1 MNLPIPLT
9 SLILMIKI
17 PMNEYTIKEL
27 KGFSGSKIYLMKND
41 KGLFIRKMEN
51 VDRKFIKL
59 NELSQHF
66 NVPKI
71 YSYNNNILDMEYIH
85 GLDMKSYL
93 AVRDTKRLT
102 EFLIN
107 VLSKFSEDV
116 HMTDYTDVYIDKLK
130 YIKLPSEMLFT
141 KEQLLEKLPKRL
153 PRSKY
158 FGDLT
163 LENIIYGENGQFH
176 LLDGMTSEYDSYIFD
191 IAKLRQDLECKWFLR
206 NTKLLLDV
214 KVENI
219 QDKLLERFELANNN
233 YLLILML
240 LRVYRYTKPFSK
252 EETLLTKEMNRLWK

>member
-1 MNLPIPLT
+1 MT
-9 SLILMIKI
+9 SLISIVNL
-17 PMNEYTIKEL
+17 PMNEHTIKEL
-27 KGFSGSKIYLMKND
+27 KGFSGSKIYLMKNNN
-41 KGLFIRKMEN
+41 GLFIRKMDN
-51 VDRKFIKL
+51 VDRNYIKL

-71 YSYNNNILDMEYIH
+71 YTYDNNVLDMEYIH

-102 EFLIN
+102 DFLIDT
-107 VLSKFSEDV
+107 LYKFSNNV
-116 HMTDYTDVYIDKLK
+116 SMSDYTNVYIDKLK
-130 YIKLPSEMLFT
+130 YIKLPSEMIFT

-163 LENIIYGENGQFH
+163 LENMIYGENGQFYFI
-176 LLDGMTSEYDSYIFD
+176 DGMTSEYDSYIFD

-206 NTKLLLDV
+206 DTKLLLDV

-219 QDKLLERFELANNN
+219 QDKLLEKFELANNN

-252 EETLLTKEMNRLWK
+252 EEALLIKEMNRLWR

>member
-1 MNLPIPLT
+1 MTL
-9 SLILMIKI
+9 LILTTTM
-17 PMNEYTIKEL
+17 PMNEHTIKEL
-27 KGFSGSKIYLMKND
+27 KGFSGSKIYLMRND
-41 KGLFIRKMEN
+41 NGLFIRKMDN
-51 VDRKFIKL
+51 VDRNFIKL

-107 VLSKFSEDV
+107 VLSEFSEDV
-116 HMTDYTDVYIDKLK
+116 YMTDYTDVYIDKLK

-206 NTKLLLDV
+206 DTNLLLDV

-252 EETLLTKEMNRLWK
+252 EEALIIKEMNRLWK

>member
-1 MNLPIPLT
+1 MIPLT
-9 SLILMIKI
+9 SLILMMKT

-27 KGFSGSKIYLMKND
+27 KGFSGSKIYLMRND
-41 KGLFIRKMEN
+41 NGLFVRKMDN
-51 VDRKFIKL
+51 VDRNFIKL
-59 NELSQHF
+59 NELKQHF

-71 YSYNNNILDMEYIH
+71 YTYDTNILDMEYIH

-102 EFLIN
+102 DFLIDT
-107 VLSKFSEDV
+107 LSKFSDDV
-116 HMTDYTDVYIDKLK
+116 SMNDYTNVYEDKLK
-130 YIKLPSEMLFT
+130 YIKLPSEMIFT

-206 NTKLLLDV
+206 NTNLLLDV

-252 EETLLTKEMNRLWK
+252 EEKLLTKEMNRLWK